1 MLKSLLARL
10 ILIMGLI
17 LASCSN
23 GTTGLQSYTN
33 TNQGY
38 QFLYPSGWVS
48 VNVKNSSPGVDVVLH
63 DLIEQTENVSVII
76 SPVPENKTLK
86 DLGTPTEVGYRFLKE
101 KQAIN
106 PNIELLSASAHQD
119 NNEKD
124 YYLLEYQVKG
134 ANTGDRHNLASVVI
148 NNDKLYTFNVS
159 TSERR
164 WQKAEDLLTT
174 VVNSF
179 RVN

>member
-1 MLKSLLARL
+1 MIKSLLARL

-23 GTTGLQSYTN
+23 GTTGLQSYTDGA
-33 TNQGY
+33 QGY

-48 VNVKNSSPGVDVVLH
+48 VNVKNSSPGVDIVFH

-76 SPVPENKTLK
+76 SDVSDNKTLA

-101 KQAIN
+101 KQVLN
-106 PNIELLSASAHQD
+106 PNIDLINAEAHQD
-119 NNEKD
+119 NNKKD
-124 YYLLEYQVKG
+124 YYLLEYQIKG
-134 ANTGDRHNLASVVI
+134 SNTGDRHNLASVVI
-148 NNDKLYTFNVS
+148 NKDKLYTFNVS
-159 TSERR
+159 TTERR
-164 WQKAEDLLTT
+164 WQKAQDLLTT